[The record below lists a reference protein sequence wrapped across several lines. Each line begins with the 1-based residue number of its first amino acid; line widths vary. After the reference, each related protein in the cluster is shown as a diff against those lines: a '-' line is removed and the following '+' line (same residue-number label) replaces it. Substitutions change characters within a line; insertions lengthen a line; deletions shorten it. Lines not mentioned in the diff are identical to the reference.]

1 MMLDNKLSVTSPII
15 TMKEETNAEFCCISC
30 KASFWV
36 NAKFNTHGTIP
47 NQTLF
52 CTPCLH
58 ALKNSIIRE
67 KTENYGW

>member
-1 MMLDNKLSVTSPII
+1 MMMDNKLSVAPVRI
-15 TMKEETNAEFCCISC
+15 TMEEEQSAEFCCISC
-30 KASFWV
+30 QVSFWV
-36 NAKFNTHGTIP
+36 YAQFNTHGSTP

-52 CTPCLH
+52 CQPCLT